1 MSARTASGIP
11 KKTGRVQR
19 DGKITPENSLFDLPT
34 LKAANPNNTH
44 GGMPLK
50 KSLELFRE
58 YGITGGVYFDLWCH
72 QEDKCAICGHHP
84 GDGWFCTE
92 LVVDHCHKAAGN
104 RGRSPTKPLAIRG
117 LLCSACN
124 GRLTDA
130 LCTKVIAFH
139 QRKRS
144 SHPMR
149 PDAIGRLDADA
160 LPRKLRGPAMGDWL
174 HKAADYLDK
183 FYTYG
188 SPLLR
193 LYPGLVDTGAANG
206 IMTVEE
212 EAIWANLPA
221 PILNGVALVRAR
233 QEADAQE

>member
-1 MSARTASGIP
+1 MA
-11 KKTGRVQR
+11 KHVFGRN
-19 DGKITPENSLFDLPT
+19 DILGL
-34 LKAANPNNTH
+34 ANR
-44 GGMPLK
+44 M
-50 KSLELFRE
+50 ERR
-58 YGITGGVYFDLWCH
+58 
-72 QEDKCAICGHHP
+72 AICGRHP

-92 LVVDHCHKAAGN
+92 LVVDHGHKAAGN
-104 RGRSPTKPLAIRG
+104 RGRSPMKPLAIRG
-117 LLCSACN
+117 LLCCACN

-149 PDAIGRLDADA
+149 PDATGRLGADA
-160 LPRKLRGPAMGDWL
+160 LPRKLRGPATGDWPQ
-174 HKAADYLDK
+174 KAADYLDN
-183 FYTYG
+183 FYTCG

-193 LYPGLVDTGAANG
+193 LYPGLVDTDAANG

-212 EAIWANLPA
+212 DAIWANLPA

-233 QEADAQE
+233 QEADA